1 MKTKHKSCYIS
12 GKITGESYIS
22 CYYKFRTEEEAI
34 TFSTGRKVVNPMK
47 ICKSHWSWLRCM
59 IVCLWHLITHCDTI
73 VMLDD
78 WEKSKGA
85 TIELKV
91 AKLLRYKIIW
101 K

>member
-1 MKTKHKSCYIS
+1 
-12 GKITGESYIS
+12 
-22 CYYKFRTEEEAI
+22 
-34 TFSTGRKVVNPMK
+34 
-47 ICKSHWSWLRCM
+47 
-59 IVCLWHLITHCDTI
+59 
-73 VMLDD
+73 MLDD